1 MGHNLQQWHSLS
13 SPDCSQTFT
22 LERKLLIPLGD
33 RGETFKKVME
43 LNNKI
48 KQSPFLVTFLWI
60 LFRQLLMLSSCL
72 FALSIDT
79 SFWPSA
85 IKAIGAIPELHQS
98 WPADRKRKFLL
109 SAAASCCQPRWRTL
123 VWTHTLKGGKC
134 QAARPCI
141 SYPLPPLVSANVSP
155 VHPSPSQWQIPF
167 FLEFTV
173 STSSELSLTWE
184 VPGST
189 WIHSEQDFD
198 FSPPATQQ

>member
-13 SPDCSQTFT
+13 SPDCSQTFN
-22 LERKLLIPLGD
+22 LERKLLIPLRD
-33 RGETFKKVME
+33 RGETFNKVME

-72 FALSIDT
+72 YALSIDI

-109 SAAASCCQPRWRTL
+109 SAVASCCQPRWRTL

-167 FLEFTV
+167 F
-173 STSSELSLTWE
+173 
-184 VPGST
+184 
-189 WIHSEQDFD
+189 
-198 FSPPATQQ
+198 